1 MLLHCQCYLMLTIC
15 SPLSV
20 EEDRKRV
27 QLPTFQTQE
36 MAQLIPSSPPQRAPQ
51 FQDTE
56 FSFQIHGDGPEVD
69 VAQSVGSDGSS
80 GGILACCFSPPDI
93 QISEFSGFENAG
105 GEVQSSCQQLCLI
118 ISHY

>member
-56 FSFQIHGDGPEVD
+56 FSFQIGDGPEVD
-69 VAQSVGSDGSS
+69 VAQSAGSDGSS
-80 GGILACCFSPPDI
+80 GNILACCFSPPDV
-93 QISEFSGFENAG
+93 QISEFSGFETAG
-105 GEVQSSCQQLCLI
+105 GEVQLCLI
-118 ISHY
+118 ISHHCRKY